1 MEGKATPA
9 CQQRW
14 KQLWSKRKSY
24 ADADEEQEGGTYRP
38 GMFWIINKQEN
49 LL

>member
-1 MEGKATPA
+1 MERKATPA

-14 KQLWSKRKSY
+14 KQLWSKRKSC
-24 ADADEEQEGGTYRP
+24 ADADEEREGVTYRP